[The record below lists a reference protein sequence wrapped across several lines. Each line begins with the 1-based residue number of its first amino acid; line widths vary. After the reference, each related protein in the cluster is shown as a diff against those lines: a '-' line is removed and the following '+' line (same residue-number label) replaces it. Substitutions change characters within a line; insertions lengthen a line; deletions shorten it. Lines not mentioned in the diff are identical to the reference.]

1 MRVRSSVLIAA
12 TMVATLCPRSALA
25 VDAAAGN
32 ERLGVRAG
40 YAGTSD
46 GLRDFY
52 GDGWDL
58 TLFFTEKVYS
68 RLLLDVRLG
77 AIYLGEALKSDLD
90 DQLTLQR
97 DIVSS
102 MRFLYFSAGPM
113 VGFGLGSSYSGYASA
128 GIGVYSVSMQFDSGL
143 AAFDYSD
150 QHIGY
155 NAGAGLSMRVHTN
168 WCVELNGTIH
178 YVSTDANPNDLF
190 WLFTDGGDAPVILGI
205 ALGVVVDLR

>member
-1 MRVRSSVLIAA
+1 MRVRASVLIAA
-12 TMVATLCPRSALA
+12 TVVATMFPRGALA

-40 YAGTSD
+40 YIGTSD

-58 TLFFTEKVYS
+58 TLFFNEKVYS

-77 AIYLGEALKSDLD
+77 AVYLGDALKPDLD
-90 DQLTLQR
+90 DQITLQPG
-97 DIVSS
+97 IVSS

-113 VGFGLGSSYSGYASA
+113 VGFGLGSSYSGYVSA
-128 GIGVYSVSMQFDSGL
+128 GIGVYSVSMLFDSGV

-150 QHIGY
+150 QHLGY
-155 NAGAGLSMRVHTN
+155 NAGAGVSMRVSTN
-168 WCVELNGTIH
+168 WCLELNGTIH
-178 YVSTDANPNDLF
+178 YVSTDEGPNDLF
-190 WLFTDGGDAPVILGI
+190 WLFTDGGDSPVILGI
-205 ALGVVVDLR
+205 AFGVTVDLR

>member
-1 MRVRSSVLIAA
+1 MRLCASVLIAA
-12 TMVATLCPRSALA
+12 AVVTTMFPRSAIA

-40 YAGTSD
+40 YVGTSD

-77 AIYLGEALKSDLD
+77 AVYLGDALKTDLD
-90 DQLTLQR
+90 DQLTLQPG
-97 DIVSS
+97 IVSS
-102 MRFLYFSAGPM
+102 MRFLYVSAGPM
-113 VGFGLGSSYSGYASA
+113 VGFGLGNSYSGYVSA
-128 GIGVYSVSMQFDSGL
+128 GVGIYSVSMLFGSGI

-150 QHIGY
+150 QHLGY
-155 NAGAGLSMRVHTN
+155 SAGAGLSTRIATN
-168 WCVELNGTIH
+168 WCLEMNGTLH
-178 YVSTDANPNDLF
+178 YVSTDAGPNDLF
-190 WLFTDGGDAPVILGI
+190 WLFTDGGDAPVLLGI
-205 ALGVVVDLR
+205 AFGVTVDLR